1 MVNKPAK
8 VIQVSKP
15 SARPQVY
22 LKSAAIWAGIAL
34 VTIWTLFPFYW
45 AILLSFKSRGDLYSP
60 WTIPFLQFRPTLES
74 WRTGL
79 AEAIGYAGQ
88 LTVVRGLANS
98 SIVAATASIVCL
110 LIGASAAYGLAH
122 LGRESRSR
130 SSLLSAFLIPRFV
143 APAVLMIP
151 VYLLARTFRVSDTDW
166 GLVLFDVPLI
176 LPFAV
181 LILYDAFRLV
191 SRDLEDAAIVDGCS
205 PWGTLWHVVLPL
217 VRPALIAAG
226 ILCFAFTWNEFPFAL
241 TLYQQHAATMP
252 LVVASLE
259 TKDGIQ
265 MEYVG
270 VNLVLA
276 LIPPVV
282 LTILAQRYV
291 ARGFTFGAVKD

>member
-1 MVNKPAK
+1 MSKPA
-8 VIQVSKP
+8 
-15 SARPQVY
+15 ARLQVY
-22 LKSAAIWAGIAL
+22 FRSATIWAGIAL
-34 VTIWTLFPFYW
+34 ATVWTVFPFYW
-45 AILLSFKSRGDLYSP
+45 AILLSFKRRGDLYSP
-60 WTIPFLQFRPTLES
+60 WIIPFLQFRPTLEN

-88 LTVVRGLANS
+88 LTVVRGLTNS
-98 SIVAATASIVCL
+98 IIVATTASVICL

-122 LGRESRSR
+122 LSRNSRSR
-130 SSLLSAFLIPRFV
+130 FSLLSAFLIPRFV

-151 VYLLARTFRVSDTDW
+151 VYLLARIFRVSDTDL
-166 GLVLFDVPLI
+166 GLVLFDVPLL

-181 LILYDAFRLV
+181 LILYDAFRRV
-191 SRDLEDAAIVDGCS
+191 PRDLEDAAVVDGCS
-205 PWGTLWHVVLPL
+205 PWGTLWHIVLPL
-217 VRPALIAAG
+217 IRPALFAAG
-226 ILCFAFTWNEFPFAL
+226 ILCFAFAWNEFPFAL

-276 LIPPVV
+276 LMPAVV
-282 LTILAQRYV
+282 MTILAQRYV
-291 ARGFTFGAVKD
+291 ARGLTFGAVKD